1 VTHSDPEISDAMISV
16 RGVSKSFRKK
26 SSIISTLRFWRP
38 KQQIAAL
45 ADVNIDLARG
55 ELVTLVGPNGA
66 GKSTLLKI
74 ISTLI
79 QPDSG
84 TVFVDGKDVLKNP
97 EDVKARIGYVL
108 ADERSFYWRLSC
120 RENLRF
126 FGSLQGLTSKWLEE
140 RIEVSSAMFGLGEY
154 LDKEFMNLS
163 TGQRQRLALAR
174 GLIADPPIVLFDEA
188 TRSLDP
194 GRAERMRWIV
204 KDLLV
209 KTQGKS
215 VLFASHDMEEV
226 RAISDRSILMVN
238 GSIASVGPFEQI
250 EDRVREAFAEEARKE
265 TEEFTKLLETHGIVF
280 DSEGG
285 NS

>member
-1 VTHSDPEISDAMISV
+1 MIHHEPENHDAIISI
-16 RGVSKSFRKK
+16 RGVSKAFKKK
-26 SSIISTLRFWRP
+26 SSVLSALRFW
-38 KQQIAAL
+38 KLKDKVAAL
-45 ADVNIDLARG
+45 SDIAFDLARG

-84 TVFVDGKDVLKNP
+84 TVLVDGKDALKSP
-97 EDVKARIGYVL
+97 QEVRAKIGYVL

-126 FGSLQGLTSKWLEE
+126 FGSLQGLNAKRLEE
-140 RIEVSSAMFGLGEY
+140 RIEVSSAMFGLGDY

-204 KDLLV
+204 KELLV
-209 KTQGKS
+209 KAQGKS

-238 GSIASVGPFEQI
+238 GSIAAVGRFEQI
-250 EDRVREAFAEEARKE
+250 EDRVREAFADEARKE
-265 TEEFTKLLETHGIVF
+265 TEEFTKLLENHGIAF
-280 DSEGG
+280 DAQRV
-285 NS
+285 NL

>member
-1 VTHSDPEISDAMISV
+1 MPESHNAMISV
-16 RGVSKSFRKK
+16 RGVSKSFNKK
-26 SSIISTLRFWRP
+26 SSILSSLQFWRS
-38 KQQIAAL
+38 KEQVAAL
-45 ADVNIDLARG
+45 TDVTFDLARG
-55 ELVTLVGPNGA
+55 ELVTIVGPNGA

-84 TVFVDGKDVLKNP
+84 TVIVDGQDVSLKP
-97 EDVKARIGYVL
+97 EHVRAKIGYVL

-126 FGSLQGLTSKWLEE
+126 FGSLQGLSKQYLDE
-140 RIEVSSAMFGLGEY
+140 RIDVSSAMFGLGEY

-209 KTQGKS
+209 KIQGKS
-215 VLFASHDMEEV
+215 VLFASHDMSEV
-226 RAISDRSILMVN
+226 RAISDRSILMVDGKISAS
-238 GSIASVGPFEQI
+238 GSFEQI
-250 EDRVREAFAEEARKE
+250 EEVVRAAFAAEAKKE
-265 TEEFTKLLETHGIVF
+265 TEEFTKLLENHGIAVNKTRLE
-280 DSEGG
+280 S
-285 NS
+285 

>member
-1 VTHSDPEISDAMISV
+1 
-16 RGVSKSFRKK
+16 
-26 SSIISTLRFWRP
+26 
-38 KQQIAAL
+38 
-45 ADVNIDLARG
+45 
-55 ELVTLVGPNGA
+55 
-66 GKSTLLKI
+66 
-74 ISTLI
+74 
-79 QPDSG
+79 
-84 TVFVDGKDVLKNP
+84 
-97 EDVKARIGYVL
+97 
-108 ADERSFYWRLSC
+108 
-120 RENLRF
+120 
-126 FGSLQGLTSKWLEE
+126 
-140 RIEVSSAMFGLGEY
+140 MFGLGEY

-238 GSIASVGPFEQI
+238 GSIASVGSFAQI
-250 EDRVREAFAEEARKE
+250 EDRVREAFAEEASKE
-265 TEEFTKLLETHGIVF
+265 TEEFTKLLETHGIAF
-280 DSEGG
+280 ESKRINE
-285 NS
+285 